1 MRFKSTPT
9 DYLTQ
14 FEKIP
19 MDELSTLFQVIL
31 IDLLFAGDNA
41 IAVGLVAAGLPKS
54 QRTKVI
60 AAGIGL
66 AVILRVIFAVATV
79 QLLKIPGLLL
89 LGGLLLLWVSWRLY
103 VDLRRQTASEDAGG
117 DAVESNSLTFK
128 QALFQ
133 ILAADVSMSLD
144 NVLAVAGVARE
155 HITILIFGLV
165 LSVVLML
172 VAATLIANLLNRHR
186 WIAYIGIAIILLVAG
201 SMMWDGTHDLV
212 KIFSN

>member
-1 MRFKSTPT
+1 
-9 DYLTQ
+9 
-14 FEKIP
+14 
-19 MDELSTLFQVIL
+19 MDEFSTLIQVIL

-41 IAVGLVAAGLPKS
+41 IAVGLVAAGLPQS

-60 AAGIGL
+60 AVGIGL
-66 AVILRVIFAVATV
+66 AVILRIIFAVATV

-103 VDLRRQTASEDAGG
+103 VDLRKRTASEDAGG

-155 HITILIFGLV
+155 HIAILIIGLV

-172 VAATLIANLLNRHR
+172 VAATLIANILNRHR
-186 WIAYIGIAIILLVAG
+186 WIAYIGIAIILFVAG
-201 SMMWDGTHDLV
+201 SMLWEGTQDIVIIL
-212 KIFSN
+212 ST